1 MSLPGESIKAVRFPG
16 IGKSHAQSR
25 HQRRMENYGCTLV
38 PGGQVYRGDSPDA
51 LTIQDDVLG
60 AYAIPGEIRGHGPL
74 ADV

>member
-1 MSLPGESIKAVRFPG
+1 
-16 IGKSHAQSR
+16 
-25 HQRRMENYGCTLV
+25 MENYGCTLV

-60 AYAIPGEIRGHGPL
+60 AYAIPGEIRGHGLL